1 MFLINRRLNKCVI
14 KLYQEMVEQFVSD
27 CYKNQQMYDKAV
39 DTHPSTI
46 QYVPECS
53 KNEEMCNI
61 AVNRCF
67 FVFDS
72 NPN

>member
-1 MFLINRRLNKCVI
+1 
-14 KLYQEMVEQFVSD
+14 MVEQSVSD

-39 DTHPSTI
+39 DTCPSTI

>member
-1 MFLINRRLNKCVI
+1 
-14 KLYQEMVEQFVSD
+14 MVEQSVSD

-39 DTHPSTI
+39 DTYPSTI